1 MRFVPAQRCTVML
14 QVFYCIELYQESIRQ
29 RNRTVYRNSNAR
41 IVFLPLFV
49 KNSYKFEGLLF
60 SLLSQIYTVSIEL
73 VKNICAISQVCVAKG
88 RSKHAETHGRV
99 FSQFF
104 ALPTR
109 PYTAFFAGNSAN
121 ARVSYHHISVSPFT
135 TYKTHISQRIYYI
148 FFALPNRH
156 CKYRIDQK
164 RVHNFLVCVLPRPK
178 VPIQKLMVGFSFNP
192 LLSQIGR
199 TLHHLSVW
207 RNSAVGKSKVT
218 ISTVKLYKTR
228 SIRIITIDCYQGNTM
243 IRKQVFFALP
253 HRRYHAGNSAKRVQF
268 NHIQRYQ
275 GNTEVR
281 M

>member
-178 VPIQKLMVGFSFNP
+178 VYTHSETH
-192 LLSQIGR
+192 GR
-199 TLHHLSVW
+199 
-207 RNSAVGKSKVT
+207 
-218 ISTVKLYKTR
+218 
-228 SIRIITIDCYQGNTM
+228 
-243 IRKQVFFALP
+243 VFFQSFALP
-253 HRRYHAGNSAKRVQF
+253 NRPYIASFVCLEELGCRQIQSDYFYRKTIQDAFNSHH
-268 NHIQRYQ
+268 NY
-275 GNTEVR
+275 
-281 M
+281 